1 MPVSFVSIGGELI
14 SGALLH
20 DITVNQALNQ
30 HWTCEVVCRQTDDQ
44 PFSVEKILGQ
54 DLKITAEDDAGVETV
69 LFDGFVIDF
78 RLEYEIYGSYR
89 ATLRGITRTW
99 KMSLTPRCAYFKEKP
114 LTDIATLMAGRV
126 GLSAT
131 VNAPARRA
139 LRYMQWG
146 ESDFDFL
153 LRLTND
159 YGCWLRP
166 TAQGFEIQ
174 QSFQETTSLQWRG
187 ERGLRG
193 FQTQGTLA
201 PTAFGGAH
209 YNHHDM
215 RSQTWTN
222 VKGDAAFFDS
232 VGPLVSSV
240 KENCAKL
247 PAGYVP
253 DRSRVVELG
262 EYEDLLKQTSV
273 RSMGASVTA
282 SGESLEPKL
291 KPGDQV
297 QIEGMIDAQGTY
309 GLISVIHRWTSRG
322 YDNEFQCTPWKNYT
336 NPAAPAIKRCHG
348 VVPGRVVE
356 HDDPKKMGR
365 IKIKFYWQEDEPT
378 EWARMMT
385 PHAGGSRGFMFMPEK
400 GDEVVVAFEDGDP
413 ERPVVLGCV
422 WNGVDT
428 APRETFWG
436 EDIAPNDVKRIMTK
450 SGNRFQIVD
459 KKGKESVMF
468 STPNSVR
475 IALMESSN
483 ETHRETLLLHT
494 DLGDIILSAPN
505 GRVHVHSKFYSREA
519 GDHTAT

>member
-1 MPVSFVSIGGELI
+1 MAKGIASISCELI
-14 SGALLH
+14 DGAPLESILVH
-20 DITVNQALNQ
+20 QALNQ
-30 HWTCEVVCRQTDDQ
+30 HWTCEIVCRQSGDA
-44 PFSVEKILGQ
+44 PFSPDKFLGQ
-54 DLKITAEDDAGVETV
+54 DLKVNATDEDGATTV

-78 RLEYEIYGSYR
+78 KLEYGIYGTYR
-89 ATLRGITRTW
+89 ATIRGITRTW
-99 KMSLTPRCAYFKEKP
+99 KMSLTPRHAYYKEKT
-114 LTDIATLMAGRV
+114 LSDIAPVMAGRV
-126 GLSAT
+126 GLSST

-139 LRYMQWG
+139 LRYMQWA

-153 LRLTND
+153 LRVIND

-166 TAQGFEIQ
+166 TGPGFEVQ
-174 QSFQETTSLQWRG
+174 QAFQATTTLQWRQ
-187 ERGLRG
+187 ERGLMT
-193 FQTQGTLA
+193 FQTEGTLA
-201 PTAFGGAH
+201 PTSFGGAH
-209 YNHHDM
+209 YNFHEM
-215 RSQTWTN
+215 RSKTWTN
-222 VKGDAAFFDS
+222 VQSDPSFSGA
-232 VGPLVSSV
+232 VGSLVGTV
-240 KENCAKL
+240 KDNCAKL
-247 PAGYVP
+247 PAGYVAE
-253 DRSRVVELG
+253 RSRVVKLDEF
-262 EYEDLLKQTSV
+262 ENLLKDASV
-273 RSMGASVTA
+273 RSLGSRVTA

-291 KPGDQV
+291 QPGDQI
-297 QIEGMIDAQGTY
+297 QIEGIEAQGAY
-309 GLISVIHRWTSRG
+309 GLTEVTHAWTSDG
-322 YDNEFQCTPWKNYT
+322 YRNVFRCTPWQNYT
-336 NPAAPAIKRCHG
+336 NPSPPLVNRCYG

-365 IKIKFYWQEDEPT
+365 IKIQFYWQEDAPT

-385 PHAGGSRGFMFMPEK
+385 PHAGGGRGFMFMPEK

-436 EDIAPNDVKRIMTK
+436 DDIAPNDVKRVMTK
-450 SGNRFQIVD
+450 SGTRFQMVD
-459 KKGKESVMF
+459 KEGKQSMMF

-519 GDHTAT
+519 GDHTPT